1 MARLFGTTEGFDR
14 FGRERVHHETHLDAD
29 PGAFRGLPGYAVRM
43 QYAITKQEFRGTG
56 ENEGPELRPPR
67 GDGWRLHSWNIG
79 GGGAY
84 TLFAVWERDG
94 SPVARDVR
102 PVTTARS

>member
-1 MARLFGTTEGFDR
+1 
-14 FGRERVHHETHLDAD
+14 
-29 PGAFRGLPGYAVRM
+29 M

-56 ENEGPELRPPR
+56 EHDDPDLRPPR
-67 GDGWRLHSWNIG
+67 GEGWRLHSWNIG

-94 SPVARDVR
+94 SKGAREVR
-102 PVTTARS
+102 PSAAPRP